1 MQYLLNK
8 YFSSGK
14 RTWPVQVSGE
24 MLMTW
29 RLCLLVPYIWC
40 KCRYI
45 ILQQPFQD
53 VGPVF

>member
-1 MQYLLNK
+1 MQYLLNN